1 MILNMTACGKSDG
14 LDRVFKYDI
23 SDNPATLDPQQAN
36 EPNSDIIIEN
46 VYMGLMAIN
55 ADGSVR
61 AAAATDFA
69 VSDDGLKYNF
79 KLRNDIYWV
88 NSEGFRKQCTA
99 RDFVY
104 GFTRL
109 FLPETSA
116 PRAGEYFCIKNSE
129 QFNSGKITDPS
140 LLGVKAKGDFE
151 LEITLEYANPR
162 LPEMLAEPPA
172 MPCNEE
178 FFLQS
183 QGKYGLSAE
192 CTPSNGSFYVK
203 SWTYDPYASTDINN
217 LILRRND
224 KNAESI
230 EICPSGLNFFIEDE
244 EDFIDDF
251 LSGDVSCVAVVN
263 SDKSRVKGK
272 NKCEEFCNITCGL
285 AFNTDFKLFRNADFR
300 RALSLLIDRET
311 IMAAIPDFE
320 AAGGIVPKQVSL
332 LNQSYRTEVGDCG
345 MPGYNPEK
353 ARTLFQSA
361 KSSLDLE
368 LFTGAVIIVPNTVAE
383 TAVSYIMQEWQRE
396 FGFYCVVQVLGES
409 EYLSRLRSG
418 NFDIAMLELSG
429 SYNSPAAYLE
439 RFTSGSSDNFSH
451 VSDSGFDAKLSAA
464 NAAAELSEGAKI
476 FLQAEQLLIDNAE
489 FVPLYYK
496 NEYFFTGSDI
506 SDLLYNPFTK
516 TVNFTSAKRF

>member
-1 MILNMTACGKSDG
+1 MNLTACGKSDG
-14 LDRVFKYDI
+14 KDRVLKYDI

-55 ADGSVR
+55 ADGSVK
-61 AAAATDFA
+61 AAAATDFV
-69 VSDDGLKYNF
+69 VSDDGLKYEF

-88 NSEGFRKQCTA
+88 NSEGFQRQCTA
-99 RDFVY
+99 KDFVY
-104 GFTRL
+104 GFKRL

-116 PRAGEYFCIKNSE
+116 PRACEYYCIKNSE
-129 QFNSGKITDPS
+129 KFHNGEITSPD

-203 SWTYDPYASTDINN
+203 SWTYDPHAATDTNN
-217 LILRRND
+217 LILKRNE
-224 KNAESI
+224 KNAESV

-251 LSGDVSCVAVVN
+251 LNGDINCVAVGI

-285 AFNTDFKLFRNADFR
+285 VFNTDFKLFQNADFR
-300 RALSLLIDRET
+300 RALSRLVDRET
-311 IMAAIPDFE
+311 VMKAIPDYE

-332 LNQSYRTEVGDCG
+332 LEQSYRAEVGDCELLD
-345 MPGYNPEK
+345 YNLEK

-361 KSSLDLE
+361 KSSLDME

-396 FGFYCVVQVLGES
+396 FGFYCVVQVLGER
-409 EYLSRLRSG
+409 EYRTRLRDG
-418 NFDIAMLELSG
+418 DFDIALLEISG
-429 SYNSPAAYLE
+429 DYNSPAAYLE
-439 RFTSGSSDNFSH
+439 QFTTGSSDNYSN
-451 VSDSGFDAKLSAA
+451 VLDNAFDAKFVSA
-464 NAAAELSEGAKI
+464 NSAAELSEGAGI
-476 FLQAEQLLIDNAE
+476 FLQAEQILIDNAD

-496 NEYFFTGSDI
+496 NEYFFTGADI

>member
-1 MILNMTACGKSDG
+1 
-14 LDRVFKYDI
+14 
-23 SDNPATLDPQQAN
+23 
-36 EPNSDIIIEN
+36 
-46 VYMGLMAIN
+46 MGLTAIN
-55 ADGSVR
+55 ADGSVKS
-61 AAAATDFA
+61 AVATDFL
-69 VSDDGLKYNF
+69 VSDDGLKYEF

-88 NSEGFRKQCTA
+88 NSEGFQQQCTA
-99 RDFVY
+99 KDFVY

-116 PRAGEYFCIKNSE
+116 PRACEYYCIKNAEKIHNSE
-129 QFNSGKITDPS
+129 ITNPG

-203 SWTYDPYASTDINN
+203 SWTYDQHAVTDTNN
-217 LILRRND
+217 LVLKRNE

-251 LSGDVSCVAVVN
+251 LNGDVNCVAVEN
-263 SDKSRVKGK
+263 SDKYRVKGK
-272 NKCEEFCNITCGL
+272 YKCREFCNITCGL
-285 AFNTDFKLFRNADFR
+285 VFNTEYKLFQNADFR
-300 RALSLLIDRET
+300 RALSRLVDRET
-311 IMAAIPDFE
+311 IMKAIPDFE
-320 AAGGIVPKQVSL
+320 SAGGIVPKQVSL
-332 LNQSYRTEVGDCG
+332 LDQSYRAEVGDCEL
-345 MPGYNPEK
+345 PEYSPDK
-353 ARTLFQSA
+353 ARTLFQSV

-396 FGFYCVVQVLGES
+396 FGFYCVVQVLDER
-409 EYLSRLRSG
+409 EYRARLRDSD
-418 NFDIAMLELSG
+418 FDIALLEISG
-429 SYNSPAAYLE
+429 DYNSPAAYLE
-439 RFTSGSSDNFSH
+439 LFTTNSLDNYSH
-451 VSDSGFDAKLSAA
+451 IHDNAFDVKLNAA
-464 NAAAELSEGAKI
+464 NAASELSEGAKI
-476 FLQAEQLLIDNAE
+476 FRQAEQILIDNAE
-489 FVPLYYK
+489 FLPLYYK
-496 NEYFFTGSDI
+496 NEYFFTGDDI

>member
-1 MILNMTACGKSDG
+1 M
-14 LDRVFKYDI
+14 KYDI
-23 SDNPATLDPQQAN
+23 SGNPQTLDPQQAN

-46 VYMGLMAIN
+46 VFMGLTAIN
-55 ADGSVR
+55 ADGSVS
-61 AAAATDFA
+61 AAMAKDFV
-69 VSDDGLKYNF
+69 VSDNGLKYEF

-88 NSEGFRKQCTA
+88 SSDGFQKQCTA
-99 RDFVY
+99 KDFVY

-116 PRAGEYFCIKNSE
+116 PRAGEFFCVKNSE
-129 QFNSGKITDPS
+129 QFNSGKITDPG

-162 LPEMLAEPPA
+162 FLELLAEPPA

-203 SWTYDPYASTDINN
+203 SWTYDPHAITDINN
-217 LILRRND
+217 LILGRNA
-224 KNAESI
+224 KNAEAV

-244 EDFIDDF
+244 EDFITDF
-251 LSGDVSCVAVVN
+251 LNGDVSCVAVAN
-263 SDKSRVKGK
+263 SDKAKIKGK
-272 NKCEEFCNITCGL
+272 YKCEEFCNITCGL
-285 AFNTDFKLFRNADFR
+285 VFNTDFKLFQNADFR
-300 RALSLLIDRET
+300 RALSLLADRET
-311 IMAAIPDFE
+311 IMSAIPEFE
-320 AAGGIVPKQVSL
+320 AAGGIIPKQVSL
-332 LNQSYRTEVGDCG
+332 LNKSYREEVGDCA
-345 MPGYNPEK
+345 MLEYSPEK

-368 LFTGAVIIVPNTVAE
+368 LLTGAVMIVPNSAAE

-396 FGFYCVVQVLGES
+396 FGFYCVVQVLDEGE
-409 EYLSRLRSG
+409 YRSRLKSG
-418 NFDIAMLELSG
+418 DFDIALLEISG
-429 SYNSPAAYLE
+429 EYNSPAAYLE
-439 RFTSGSSDNFSH
+439 RFTAGNSENYMH
-451 VSDSGFDAKLSAA
+451 VSDSGFDAMLAAA
-464 NAAAELSEGAKI
+464 NSAAELSESAKI
-476 FLQAEQLLIDNAE
+476 FRRAEEILIDNAE

-496 NEYFFTGSDI
+496 NEYFFTGNDV
-506 SDLLYNPFTK
+506 SDLVYNPFTK